1 MVRTKRKWNLWALV
15 LLALAGS
22 LAVSLT
28 MRVFSFYTLPHVQK
42 VLVLGYLTI
51 VLGIAFL
58 RFVLPTMKNLAIDR
72 RKVLIAIAVAVGVT
86 ALVLGLL
93 PYHQAAIRTQHTLT
107 VTNLSSQ
114 DDLALARIKLPG
126 EQSVDFAT
134 EFPEAD
140 RMGESLVLAPGQ
152 SLSYSREMVG
162 GVELRFSPV
171 ETHSRQAEITW
182 DGQLQVVDLP
192 VQEEAY
198 SISLP
203 GWTWGEPSQVYR
215 LLGWVNI
222 LADGLSLVGI
232 VFCSV
237 FWLLGRKGAGVS
249 AESVGAISQGLAPY
263 SIPIVIN
270 LGAVLLAGLNQWI
283 YPQSMSLSLLLFLLG
298 VVVVIPFIFRLHPR
312 WVLRVAIGVIVLGIA
327 FNVFVIF
334 RPINDLH
341 LTISTMQDDSFA
353 ALAQKAGDSTY
364 LSMGYY
370 RYFRDAQLHIPKTLM
385 EELNLYASRLETMN
399 IGAQVIEDPYDY
411 NLTPDEADQLLARS
425 AWKIWPKEG
434 GGTFY
439 LDPGSDASSQ
449 EYFFFK
455 SGDQYFLLTRDFII
469 ETGIIDVPLSD

>member
-1 MVRTKRKWNLWALV
+1 MARSKRKWNLWALV

-22 LAVSLT
+22 LAISLT

-42 VLVLGYLTI
+42 VLVLGYLSV
-51 VLGIAFL
+51 VLGVAFL
-58 RFVLPTMKNLAIDR
+58 RFVLPGLAQRTFDKK
-72 RKVLIAIAVAVGVT
+72 KVLIAFAVAVGVT

-107 VTNLSSQ
+107 ITNLSSQ

-126 EQSVDFAT
+126 DQNVDFAT
-134 EFPEAD
+134 EFPDAD

-152 SLSYSREMVG
+152 SLRYSREMVG
-162 GVELRFSPV
+162 GVELRFSPI
-171 ETHSRQAEITW
+171 ETHSRQVEITW
-182 DGQLQVVDLP
+182 DGQLQEVDLP
-192 VQEEAY
+192 VQEQAY

-203 GWTWGEPSQVYR
+203 GWTWGAPSQAYR

-222 LADGLSLVGI
+222 FADGLSLAGLI
-232 VFCSV
+232 FCAV
-237 FWLLGRKGAGVS
+237 LWLLGQKGAGVS
-249 AESVGAISQGLAPY
+249 AESVCEISQGLAPY

-270 LGAVLLAGLNQWI
+270 LGAVLLAGLNQLV

-298 VVVVIPFIFRLHPR
+298 VAAVIPFIFRQHPR
-312 WVLRVAIGVIVLGIA
+312 WILRVAIGVIGLGIA

-334 RPINDLH
+334 HPINDLH

-370 RYFRDAQLHIPKTLM
+370 RYFRDTQLHIPKTLM

-411 NLTPDEADQLLARS
+411 DLTLDEADQLLAHS

-439 LDPGSDASSQ
+439 LDPGSDASSR

-455 SGDQYFLLTRDFII
+455 SGDQYFLLTRDFIN